1 MATDFA
7 RLDAMKDEDIDCSDI
22 PAFTKEELRNSEWI
36 AGLPG
41 SENVYLSIDG
51 RLVDYFRK
59 SGKGYLNRL
68 NIAVN
73 SALREYINSH
83 MEGVMQ

>member
-1 MATDFA
+1 MLAGA
-7 RLDAMKDEDIDCSDI
+7 VV
-22 PAFTKEELRNSEWI
+22 FTLGAGAVFSGFRSVLAGAEELRNSEWI